1 MDNIL
6 YFPRGIE
13 VKITPRSEVTD
24 EFRQQIRNSFRD
36 YTAGTAEDYRG
47 QDKLAFIDL
56 IREQN
61 FQVDPD
67 VIINEYIRE
76 ELEREGVVELA
87 ELANLEQISEFMD
100 EAVHRYKKG
109 WHRWNGDNHLAEPAC
124 KFVGAAIE
132 EVMAYGKED

>member
-1 MDNIL
+1 VRDVDNIL

-24 EFRQQIRNSFRD
+24 EFRQKIRNSFRD
-36 YTAGTAEDYRG
+36 YTAGTAEDYQG

-76 ELEREGVVELA
+76 TLEREGVVELA
-87 ELANLEQISEFMD
+87 DLANLEEISNLMD
-100 EAVHRYKKG
+100 EAVQ
-109 WHRWNGDNHLAEPAC
+109 
-124 KFVGAAIE
+124 
-132 EVMAYGKED
+132 